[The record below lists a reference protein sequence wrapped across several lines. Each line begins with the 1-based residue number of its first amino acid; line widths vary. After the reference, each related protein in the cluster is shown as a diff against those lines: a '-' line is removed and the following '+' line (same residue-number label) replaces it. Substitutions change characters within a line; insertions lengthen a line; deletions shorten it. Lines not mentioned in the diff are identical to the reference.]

1 METLNARTILIRERE
16 TMSVSA
22 VRILVVGAISPSTIA
37 TLQRLE
43 RDGWSFQSVNTIAE
57 AEGVLKMIRF
67 DVVLADEIV
76 GDGCGY
82 DLTDSVLERAE
93 TLLVSIALSE
103 ASLWL
108 PVVERG
114 MLTLGDRAVNSSM
127 LQLEI
132 VEALSEPGETRAS
145 NSISIPDKRPA
156 QAPAVEFSGEHFR

>member
-1 METLNARTILIRERE
+1 
-16 TMSVSA
+16 MSVSA
-22 VRILVVGAISPSTIA
+22 VRILVVGGISPSTVA

-43 RDGWSFQSVNTIAE
+43 RNGWNFHSVNTIAE

-76 GDGCGY
+76 GDGRGY
-82 DLTDSVLERAE
+82 DLTDSVLERAG
-93 TLLVSIALSE
+93 TLFVSIALSE

-132 VEALSEPGETRAS
+132 VEALSEPGKIRAS
-145 NSISIPDKRPA
+145 NSICIPDNGPA
-156 QAPAVEFSGEHFR
+156 QSRAQSSNESV